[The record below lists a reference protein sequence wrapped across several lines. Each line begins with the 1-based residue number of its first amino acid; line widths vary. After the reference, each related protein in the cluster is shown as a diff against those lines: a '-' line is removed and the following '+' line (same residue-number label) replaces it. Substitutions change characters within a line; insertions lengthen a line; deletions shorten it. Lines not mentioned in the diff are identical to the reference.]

1 MPVSPFLPCLFRRGL
16 LALLLGLA
24 VLLTLAASPE
34 AAERNNRRANIEE
47 RLENAPVGPY
57 DGRYKGEVTF
67 SIPTCGTIE
76 LDFGI
81 VNSRLVFP
89 RRRDPE
95 YLDVHALNGGI
106 DESGRIEG
114 IVTIGQYNYP
124 FVGTVKDGKVSGAV
138 YARKLFCN
146 GVVYEADVLWSADQI
161 KKRVADAAPADQ
173 SEAEPQ
179 PAPEST
185 ATLDAKPPMQE
196 AAPQGSSSAK
206 KTAKAPAADKIAPAI
221 AAPDE
226 LIAKSSSV
234 TLAGSVT
241 DASSIVDFTV
251 DGKSVALAA
260 DGGFSIKRG
269 VPQGVSQITLAAT
282 DEWGNV
288 AVRVIQIRR
297 EAEVAAKESAEPV
310 KTVPAVT
317 AIEELDE
324 LSQSI
329 GKFTALIIG
338 NDNYQHLPK
347 LKTATA
353 DATALA
359 ELLQRRYG
367 FKTTLLKNA
376 TRRDV
381 LAALAS
387 LRTTLKFDDNLVI
400 YYAGHGYLDEVTERG
415 YWLPVDA
422 EADNPANWIS
432 NADVT
437 DMLKALPSRAVL
449 LIADSCYAGTLT
461 RAIVPPAVAGADR
474 RAFLERV
481 AAKRARTV
489 LASGGLEPVADSG
502 GGKHS
507 VFSKALIDILS
518 ENDAVIDAQ
527 SLFAPI
533 RQRVV
538 LNAEQTP
545 EYADVR
551 LAGHEGGEFI
561 FVPRETPK
569 P

>member
-1 MPVSPFLPCLFRRGL
+1 MAER
-16 LALLLGLA
+16 
-24 VLLTLAASPE
+24 PE
-34 AAERNNRRANIEE
+34 AAERDNRRASLEE
-47 RLENAPVGPY
+47 RLENVPVGPY
-57 DGRYKGEVTF
+57 DGRYKGEVNF
-67 SIPTCGTIE
+67 SITTCGKVE

-81 VNSRLVFP
+81 INSELVFP
-89 RRRDPE
+89 RERDPE
-95 YLDVHALNGGI
+95 YLDVPTLNGRI

-124 FVGTVKDGKVSGAV
+124 FIGTVKDGKVSGAV

-146 GVVYEADVLWSADQI
+146 GVLYEADIFWNASQI
-161 KKRVADAAPADQ
+161 KKRVAAVPADAAT
-173 SEAEPQ
+173 AE
-179 PAPEST
+179 PEST
-185 ATLDAKPPMQE
+185 AALDADPPKQE
-196 AAPQGSSSAK
+196 PEPAPKKSSSPK
-206 KTAKAPAADKIAPAI
+206 KTTKAASTDKVAPVI

-226 LIAKSSSV
+226 LIAKTSSI
-234 TLAGSVT
+234 TLSGTVT
-241 DASSIVDFTV
+241 DASAIVDFTI
-251 DGKSVALAA
+251 DGKSLALEN
-260 DGGFSIKRG
+260 DGAFSIKRG
-269 VPQGVSQITLAAT
+269 VPQGDSQITLAAT

-288 AVRVIQIRR
+288 AIRVIQIRR
-297 EAEVAAKESAEPV
+297 EAQVAAKDAAEPV

-329 GKFTALIIG
+329 GKFSALIIG
-338 NDNYQHLPK
+338 NDNYKHLPK

-359 ELLQRRYG
+359 ELLERRYG
-367 FKTTLLKNA
+367 FKTTVLKNA

-387 LRTTLKFDDNLVI
+387 LRTTLRFDDNLVI

-449 LIADSCYAGTLT
+449 VIADSCYAGTLT
-461 RAIVPPAVAGADR
+461 RAIVPPAVGGAGR

-507 VFSKALIDILS
+507 VFSKALLDILS

-545 EYADVR
+545 EYSDVR

-561 FVPRETPK
+561 FVPR
-569 P
+569 